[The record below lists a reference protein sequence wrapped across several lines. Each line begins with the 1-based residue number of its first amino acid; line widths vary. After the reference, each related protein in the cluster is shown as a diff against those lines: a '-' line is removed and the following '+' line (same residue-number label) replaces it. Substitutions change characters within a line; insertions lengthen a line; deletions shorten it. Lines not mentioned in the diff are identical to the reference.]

1 MLMMALRVVLQELH
15 HQLLS
20 ALLPLVAVRVVVV
33 STVVVALLPLL
44 PVRLVVVVVQVVVVV
59 VLDLTPH
66 HQVVLVV
73 GVSSCPEVVEV
84 SSGVKAHWVEAV
96 EMVVEVRL
104 VAWVASW

>member
-1 MLMMALRVVLQELH
+1 M
-15 HQLLS
+15 
-20 ALLPLVAVRVVVV
+20 AVRVVVV

-66 HQVVLVV
+66 RQVVLVV

-84 SSGVKAHWVEAV
+84 PSGVKAHWVEAV